1 MFVVQKQSKGNR
13 PKEQKM
19 ATIINKTT
27 ERELLKIAKRFSAS
41 VEQRGDLKARNNDSE
56 DFIDISVWG
65 LEQMLQQAY
74 KLGREAK

>member
-27 ERELLKIAKRFSAS
+27 ERELLKIAKRYSAS

-56 DFIDISVWG
+56 DFLDISVWG

>member
-1 MFVVQKQSKGNR
+1 
-13 PKEQKM
+13 M
-19 ATIINKTT
+19 ATIISKTT

-41 VEQRGDLKARNNDSE
+41 VEQRGDLKTRNNDSE

>member
-1 MFVVQKQSKGNR
+1 
-13 PKEQKM
+13 M

-27 ERELLKIAKRFSAS
+27 ERELLKIAKRFSSS